1 LTDGR
6 PTATLGGTGVSIMKR
21 IVALA
26 AQPAAL
32 LILGCALLFDLP
44 LWIGLAGLALGA
56 GALFIPDRWA
66 N

>member
-1 LTDGR
+1 
-6 PTATLGGTGVSIMKR
+6 MKR
-21 IVALA
+21 IAALA

-44 LWIGLAGLALGA
+44 LWIGLTGLALGVA
-56 GALFIPDRWA
+56 GLFIPDRWA

>member
-1 LTDGR
+1 
-6 PTATLGGTGVSIMKR
+6 MKR
-21 IVALA
+21 VVALA

-44 LWIGLAGLALGA
+44 LWIGLAGLVLGA
-56 GALFIPDRWA
+56 AALFIPDRWA